1 MKKEFRYK
9 FRYFSVGFMVALL
22 FMGGVSMAASPGT
35 DGDPLVTLG
44 YVEKRFE
51 EFNAYMTLKI
61 EEAVSGS
68 NVKNT
73 APAAEASKFIVVHV
87 QQGDIIYL
95 GESTE
100 FILRSG
106 EGVAIQSENGG
117 LSDLTSGVDIKGNE
131 AIPQNHQL
139 LIPRD
144 DGRGVMFTSEAY
156 TMVKGSYTLQTA
168 K

>member
-1 MKKEFRYK
+1 MKNNLRYK
-9 FRYFSVGFMVALL
+9 MKYFSVGFLVALL
-22 FMGGVSMAASPGT
+22 CMGGVSIAASPGT

-61 EEAVSGS
+61 EEAVAGQKGQGVQVTES
-68 NVKNT
+68 
-73 APAAEASKFIVVHV
+73 AKFEVVHV
-87 QQGDIIYL
+87 KQGDIIYL

-106 EGVAIQSENGG
+106 EGTAIVSANGG
-117 LSDLTSGVDIKGNE
+117 LSDLTSGVDIQGNE
-131 AIPQNHQL
+131 SIPLNHHL

-144 DGRGVMFTSEAY
+144 DGRGVMFTTEAY
-156 TMVKGSYTLQTA
+156 TMVKGGYTVQTA